1 MQMKVYLDNGAS
13 TMADKRAVKAMLPCF
28 TKIYGNPSSLHTFG
42 ADARKAV
49 DSSREVIAKK
59 INADIN
65 EIIFTSGGTES
76 DNTAIIGAAKAN
88 NDKGDHIITTKIEH
102 KAVLNAFKYL
112 EKKGFKTTYLNVDK
126 EGLIDLDEL
135 KKAIIDKT
143 ILVSVMHA
151 NNEIGTIQ
159 NIRGIGK
166 ICREKN
172 VILHTDTV
180 QSFTKVPINVKDDF
194 IDLASFSSHKIH
206 GPKGVGALF
215 IRSGVKI
222 KPLLHGGGHEFN
234 LRAGTEN
241 VPGIVGFAK
250 AAELCNSEANE
261 KMKKLRDYMI
271 EKIKKIPNAKINGS
285 LEKRLVNNINVSF
298 KGIEGEAILTLLNEA
313 GVAVSTGSACHS
325 KNLQPSH
332 VLKSIKTPDNYIQG
346 SIRITVSRFTTKK
359 EADYAVKNLKIIVK
373 KLTEMSPLG

>member
-1 MQMKVYLDNGAS
+1 
-13 TMADKRAVKAMLPCF
+13 
-28 TKIYGNPSSLHTFG
+28 
-42 ADARKAV
+42 
-49 DSSREVIAKK
+49 
-59 INADIN
+59 
-65 EIIFTSGGTES
+65 
-76 DNTAIIGAAKAN
+76 
-88 NDKGDHIITTKIEH
+88 
-102 KAVLNAFKYL
+102 
-112 EKKGFKTTYLNVDK
+112 
-126 EGLIDLDEL
+126 
-135 KKAIIDKT
+135 
-143 ILVSVMHA
+143 
-151 NNEIGTIQ
+151 
-159 NIRGIGK
+159 
-166 ICREKN
+166 
-172 VILHTDTV
+172 
-180 QSFTKVPINVKDDF
+180 VPINVKDDF

>member
-1 MQMKVYLDNGAS
+1 MKVYLDNGAS

-346 SIRITVSRFTTKK
+346 SIRITVSRFITKK

>member
-1 MQMKVYLDNGAS
+1 MKVYLDNGAS

>member
-1 MQMKVYLDNGAS
+1 MKVYLDNGAS

-373 KLTEMSPLG
+373 KWTEMSPLG